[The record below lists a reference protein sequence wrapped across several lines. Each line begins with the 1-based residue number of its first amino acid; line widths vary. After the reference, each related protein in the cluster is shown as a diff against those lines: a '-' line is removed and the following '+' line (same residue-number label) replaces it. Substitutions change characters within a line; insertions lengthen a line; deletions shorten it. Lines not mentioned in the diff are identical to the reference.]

1 LEILLAPEVDI
12 EGAAENITK
21 AIQKAAWQ
29 AIPDRY
35 EQDFKEERPI
45 IEKQK
50 IAENKKG
57 L

>member
-1 LEILLAPEVDI
+1 MEILLAPEVDI